1 MFTALALALALLQSN
16 EADYYSVDYL
26 QLPPGAIVEVG
37 GMGFLPD
44 GRLVASTR
52 RGQVWIIDNPLAKDP
67 KDATFHLFCEGLQE
81 GLGLDVEDG
90 EIYVVERSELSRLRD
105 TDHDGVCDTI
115 DTISNQWGVSGN
127 YHEFAYGLPRDAAG
141 NRYVALNVGF
151 TDPMWWHGRSLAPW
165 RGWVVQIA
173 KDGKLTPFASGFRSP
188 CGIGTNSLGELFVTD
203 NQGDWMPVCP
213 LEQVKKGGFYG
224 APSSLAW
231 TDEYLKT
238 KTTPSL
244 TNPVDRERTPPACW
258 IPYKWSRSTGDMR
271 SAPKDGSFGPFDDQ
285 MILTELTN
293 GLVFRADLE
302 KVRGE
307 YQGTVMLVRQQVG
320 SGIRGIFGKDG
331 TFFVGMTNRGWG
343 GLAPGHGIARVRWT
357 GKTPFEI
364 KHVHLLQ
371 DGLELELTEALAAD
385 AKVTAANFDVTQ
397 YHYDWWWEYGSPVR
411 PDGKLDVTR
420 VEVSADRKK
429 IVMRAPI
436 QAGECVGVVMKGLV
450 SASGQ
455 ALLHDEFHTTVNQL
469 PEGPLCTTPIA
480 RLVPPPPARESQW
493 EGWLRLCYGDA
504 TDLWPN
510 HAGWKLVD
518 AELDGAHPETLV
530 VKDGDNA
537 LVNGVGKA
545 ADLVSGAV
553 FGDARIHVSFML
565 PKGGATALM
574 VQGNYG
580 LALCDPGDAKGLSTA
595 SCGAILGGG
604 SEVATGNW
612 AGKAPAL
619 QAFRGPGL
627 WHDIDIMFRA
637 PRFDPTT
644 TRKIENARFVRVMI
658 DDVLVQ
664 EEVVLPEPSTGAW
677 LKGTE
682 VAKGPLILRGG
693 LGQCAVGDIRV
704 KPVPTPIDPK
714 EWKPLVGD
722 DDIEG
727 WTATEGST
735 WKREDSVLVS
745 GGKRGWLVSP
755 KKDYTNFEVRA
766 KCKISAGG
774 MSAIWLRSTLEK
786 GEARG
791 IAALINASAP
801 NANRT
806 ASILVT
812 PDSDPAARSVDAPRL
827 VSLVEVDTWFDYR
840 LVVTSDAQGTN
851 VVAFV
856 NGVQVNQATIPGQR
870 FASGAIA
877 LEQHHEGSVL
887 EVADFAVRELPK
899 RGD

>member
-1 MFTALALALALLQSN
+1 MFAALALALLQSN

-44 GRLVASTR
+44 GRLAACTR

-81 GLGLDVEDG
+81 GLGLDVENG
-90 EIYVVERSELSRLRD
+90 EIYVVQRSELSRLRD

-115 DTISNQWGVSGN
+115 DTITNQWGVSGN

-173 KDGKLTPFASGFRSP
+173 QDGTLTPFANGFRSP
-188 CGIGTNSLGELFVTD
+188 CGIGTNSVGDLFVTD
-203 NQGDWMPVCP
+203 NQGDWIPVCP
-213 LEQVKKGGFYG
+213 LEHVKKGGFYG
-224 APSSLAW
+224 APASLAW

-238 KTTPSL
+238 KTTPSI

-271 SAPKDGSFGPFDDQ
+271 SAPKDGSFGPFEDQ
-285 MILTELTN
+285 LILTELTN

-320 SGIRGIFGKDG
+320 SGIRGLFGKDG

-357 GKTPFEI
+357 GKTPFEVR
-364 KHVHLLQ
+364 HVHLLQ
-371 DGLELELTEALAAD
+371 DGFELELTQSLATD
-385 AKVTAANFDVTQ
+385 LNLTAANFDVTQ

-411 PDGKLDVTR
+411 PDGKLDVTSID
-420 VEVSADRKK
+420 VSSDRKK
-429 IVMRAPI
+429 IVIHAPI
-436 QAGECVGVVMKGLV
+436 QAGECVSVVMKGLV
-450 SASGQ
+450 SVTGE
-455 ALLHDEFHTTVNQL
+455 ALLHEEFDTTINQL
-469 PEGPLCTTPIA
+469 PEGPVCTTPVA
-480 RLVPPPPARESQW
+480 RLVPPPPARESEW

-518 AELDGAHPETLV
+518 AELDVQDPTHLV

-537 LVNGVGKA
+537 LVNVGNGAEKA
-545 ADLVSGAV
+545 SDLVSGAV
-553 FGDARIHVSFML
+553 FGDARVHMMFML

-574 VQGNYG
+574 LQGNYG
-580 LALCDPGDAKGLSTA
+580 LLLCDSGDAKTLTTK
-595 SCGAILGGG
+595 SCGAVLGG
-604 SEVATGNW
+604 ATF

-619 QAFRGPGL
+619 PVFRGAGL
-627 WHDIDIMFRA
+627 WHDVDLTFRA
-637 PRFDPTT
+637 PRFDPMTKK
-644 TRKIENARFVRVMI
+644 KIENARFVRVMI

-664 EEVVLPEPSTGAW
+664 EEVDLPEVSSGAW

-682 VAKGPLILRGG
+682 LAQGPLILRGN
-693 LGQCAVGDIRV
+693 LGSCAVGDIRV
-704 KPVPTPIDPK
+704 KPVQAPVDPK
-714 EWKPLVGD
+714 PWTALLGD
-722 DDIEG
+722 DGVEG
-727 WTATEGST
+727 WSAAEGAT
-735 WKREDSVLVS
+735 WKREDGVLVS
-745 GGKRGWLVSP
+745 GGKRGWLVSA
-755 KKDYTNFEVRA
+755 KHDYANFEVRA

-774 MSAIWLRSTLEK
+774 MSAIWLRAKLDK
-786 GEARG
+786 GEPQG
-791 IAALINASAP
+791 ICAVINASAP
-801 NANRT
+801 NASRT

-812 PDSDPAARSVDAPRL
+812 PDPDPMAKSADAPRL

-840 LVVTSDAQGTN
+840 LSVTSDAQGTN
-851 VVAFV
+851 VIAYV
-856 NGVQVNQATIPGQR
+856 NGVQVNQATIPGHR
-870 FASGAIA
+870 FDAGALA

-887 EVADFAVRELPK
+887 EVADFQVRELPK
-899 RGD
+899 